1 MVGVVRTEELNINS
15 LEAGVVAVLEN
26 KDTLQVVTIQHINPA
41 GDWVVMGTG
50 FEDYA
55 IPIEAMLCKL
65 VVLADTGVY
74 PLKYNQWA
82 NALRSKEVNTDT
94 QVEFELVSPKFK
106 AGKYVSTCSTC
117 TSQFLGGR
125 SQPDC
130 MICSTK
136 NVTAKILI
144 NKLVKP
150 KRPRIVSP
158 EKAKEVAL
166 KVYDL
171 TKHGES
177 LEDVTKWLDKQF

>member
-82 NALRSKEVNTDT
+82 NALRNKEVNTDT
-94 QVEFELVSPKFK
+94 QVEFDLVSPKFK
-106 AGKYVSTCSTC
+106 AGKYVCTCSTC

-130 MICSTK
+130 MMCSTK

-144 NKLVKP
+144 KKVSKP
-150 KRPRIVSP
+150 KRPRMLSP
-158 EKAKEVAL
+158 QKNKEIAL
-166 KVYDL
+166 NAF
-171 TKHGES
+171 KHGRDGMRTEEFVEW
-177 LEDVTKWLDKQF
+177 LENQF

>member
-50 FEDYA
+50 FEDYS
-55 IPIEAMLCKL
+55 IPIEAKLCKL
-65 VVLADTGVY
+65 VVLTDTGVY

-82 NALRSKEVNTDT
+82 NALRNKEVNTDT
-94 QVEFELVSPKFK
+94 QVEFDLVSPKFK